1 MITKR
6 KGEIGDTEINT
17 RIYPD
22 KYFQKGGYNGIKLF
36 DTMPAHNRLREE
48 VYKNGLKDGNE
59 DVLKLSN
66 YYLIRDNYNE
76 LYNQLN
82 VDSIN
87 LSEFDKCFLLWILN
101 YVKDNLEEMS
111 LVICE
116 IYNLFQN
123 DELDVLEKVMF
134 QESIL
139 PRVGVAKKLY
149 DEYPFFRQIEAVDD
163 KYAKEFLK
171 NIENYVFFLLEILR
185 YSPVFS
191 SSTLKDYREMQIE
204 YINKV
209 INNLLIL
216 DKLPIRNIFLNVQK
230 NSVGISYFDLTY
242 QPFGEIC
249 DNDDEKVFYK
259 EENMYVDGIFMGDYL
274 RANNYVSV
282 RVDFYNFVMKGT
294 RKIGYYKD
302 LSCNKNLSKFDEKI
316 WDIYIKKLDFDNSK
330 LPSLTEL
337 EITKSSFP
345 SYSLLIYNKELEVL
359 KENLKGLKSLLEVAN
374 KKIEI
379 LDELYPELIY
389 RVESLEEIFD
399 GISHNDSVLNIS
411 VNKNRGYEKIKK

>member
-6 KGEIGDTEINT
+6 KGKIGNTEINT

-22 KYFQKGGYNGIKLF
+22 RYFQKGGYNGIKLS
-36 DTMPAHNRLREE
+36 DTMPAFNRLREE
-48 VYKNGLKDGNE
+48 VYKAGLEEGNE

-76 LYNQLN
+76 LYNKLN
-82 VDSIN
+82 IDSIN

-123 DELDVLEKVMF
+123 DELDVLKKVMF
-134 QESIL
+134 QESLL

-149 DEYPFFRQIEAVDD
+149 DEYPFFRQIEALDD

-171 NIENYVFFLLEILR
+171 NIENYVFFLLEVLR
-185 YSPVFS
+185 YSPVFR

-209 INNLLIL
+209 IDNLLIL
-216 DKLPIRNIFLNVQK
+216 DKLPIRNIYLNVQK
-230 NSVGISYFDLTY
+230 NSVGISYFNLTY
-242 QPFGEIC
+242 QPFGEVC
-249 DNDDEKVFYK
+249 DNDNEKVFYK

-274 RANNYVSV
+274 TANNHVSV
-282 RVDFYNFVMKGT
+282 RVDFYSFVMKGI
-294 RKIGYYKD
+294 RKIGYCKD
-302 LSCNKNLSKFDEKI
+302 LSCNKISSKFDEKV
-316 WDIYIKKLDFDNSK
+316 WDIYINKLDFDNSK
-330 LPSLTEL
+330 LPSLEEL
-337 EITKSSFP
+337 EITKSSLP
-345 SYSLLIYNKELEVL
+345 SYSLLVYNKELELL
-359 KENLKGLKSLLEVAN
+359 KKYLKSAESLLEIAN

-379 LDELYPELIY
+379 LGELYPELIHSA
-389 RVESLEEIFD
+389 EPLEEVLSS
-399 GISHNDSVLNIS
+399 ISNSDSVLNIS
-411 VNKNRGYEKIKK
+411 VKNSGYEKTKK

>member
-1 MITKR
+1 M
-6 KGEIGDTEINT
+6 
-17 RIYPD
+17 
-22 KYFQKGGYNGIKLF
+22 F
-36 DTMPAHNRLREE
+36 
-48 VYKNGLKDGNE
+48 
-59 DVLKLSN
+59 
-66 YYLIRDNYNE
+66 
-76 LYNQLN
+76 
-82 VDSIN
+82 SI
-87 LSEFDKCFLLWILN
+87 WILN

-216 DKLPIRNIFLNVQK
+216 DKLPIRI
-230 NSVGISYFDLTY
+230 YF
-242 QPFGEIC
+242 
-249 DNDDEKVFYK
+249 
-259 EENMYVDGIFMGDYL
+259 
-274 RANNYVSV
+274 
-282 RVDFYNFVMKGT
+282 
-294 RKIGYYKD
+294 
-302 LSCNKNLSKFDEKI
+302 
-316 WDIYIKKLDFDNSK
+316 
-330 LPSLTEL
+330 
-337 EITKSSFP
+337 
-345 SYSLLIYNKELEVL
+345 
-359 KENLKGLKSLLEVAN
+359 
-374 KKIEI
+374 
-379 LDELYPELIY
+379 
-389 RVESLEEIFD
+389 
-399 GISHNDSVLNIS
+399 
-411 VNKNRGYEKIKK
+411 

>member
-22 KYFQKGGYNGIKLF
+22 KYFQKGGYNGIKLS
-36 DTMPAHNRLREE
+36 DTMPAFNRLREE
-48 VYKNGLKDGNE
+48 VYKAGLKEGNE

-66 YYLIRDNYNE
+66 YYLIKDNYNE

-82 VDSIN
+82 VNSIN
-87 LSEFDKCFLLWILN
+87 LSEFDNNFLLWVLDYTKN
-101 YVKDNLEEMS
+101 NLDEMS

-123 DELDVLEKVMF
+123 DELNVLKRVMF
-134 QESIL
+134 QENVL

-149 DEYPFFRQIEAVDD
+149 DEYPFFRQFEALDD
-163 KYAKEFLK
+163 GCKKDFLK
-171 NIENYVFFLLEILR
+171 NIENYVFFLLEILK

-191 SSTLKDYREMQIE
+191 SKTLKDYRNQQSE
-204 YINKV
+204 YINRV
-209 INNLLIL
+209 IDNLLIL
-216 DKLPIRNIFLNVQK
+216 DKLPIRDIFLNVRK

-242 QPFGEIC
+242 QPFGEVC
-249 DNDDEKVFYK
+249 DNDDEKAFYK

-274 RANNYVSV
+274 MANNHVSV
-282 RVDFYNFVMKGT
+282 RVDFYSFVMKGI

-302 LSCNKNLSKFDEKI
+302 LSCNKISSKFDEKV
-316 WDIYIKKLDFDNSK
+316 WDIYINKLDFDNSK
-330 LPSLTEL
+330 LPSLEEL
-337 EITKSSFP
+337 EITKSSLP
-345 SYSLLIYNKELEVL
+345 SYSLLVYNKELELL
-359 KENLKGLKSLLEVAN
+359 KKYLKSAESLLEIAN

-379 LDELYPELIY
+379 LSELYPELIY
-389 RVESLEEIFD
+389 NEESLEEVLSSISNSD
-399 GISHNDSVLNIS
+399 GVLNIS
-411 VNKNRGYEKIKK
+411 VKNSGYEKIKK

>member
-6 KGEIGDTEINT
+6 KGKIGDTEINT

-22 KYFQKGGYNGIKLF
+22 KYFQEGGYNGIKLF
-36 DTMPAHNRLREE
+36 DTMPAFNRFCEE
-48 VYKNGLKDGNE
+48 VYKNSLKDGNE
-59 DVLKLSN
+59 DVLRLSN

-76 LYNQLN
+76 LYNKLN
-82 VDSIN
+82 IDSIN
-87 LSEFDKCFLLWILN
+87 LSEFDKCFLLWILDYTKN
-101 YVKDNLEEMS
+101 NLEEMS

-123 DELDVLEKVMF
+123 DELDVLKRVMF
-134 QESIL
+134 QENIL

-163 KYAKEFLK
+163 RYAKEFLK
-171 NIENYVFFLLEILR
+171 NIENYVFFLLEILK

-209 INNLLIL
+209 IDNLLIL

-230 NSVGISYFDLTY
+230 NSTGISYFDLTY

-249 DNDDEKVFYK
+249 DNDEEKVFYK
-259 EENMYVDGIFMGDYL
+259 EENMYADGIFMGDYL
-274 RANNYVSV
+274 RANNHVSV

-302 LSCNKNLSKFDEKI
+302 LSCNKNLSKFDEKV

-337 EITKSSFP
+337 EITKASFP

-359 KENLKGLKSLLEVAN
+359 KENLKGLESLIEVAN

-389 RVESLEEIFD
+389 NAESLEEIFN
-399 GISHNDSVLNIS
+399 GITHNDGVLNIS
-411 VNKNRGYEKIKK
+411 LNNRGNEKIKK